1 MNNARYG
8 LGSLLQGCGVPPL
21 MLDAT
26 HGRTV
31 QNSRW
36 LTTPCVIPISRS
48 RISPAHESVLL
59 EMWRQL
65 GRHAAPVAG
74 PTCMCA
80 GCAVTMMPGVPAR

>member
-1 MNNARYG
+1 VNTARYG

-31 QNSRW
+31 QKSRW

-48 RISPAHESVLL
+48 RISRPISLVCWKCGASLAGML
-59 EMWRQL
+59 PQL
-65 GRHAAPVAG
+65 PGR
-74 PTCMCA
+74 PTC
-80 GCAVTMMPGVPAR
+80 VPAVPSP